1 MTTAGNT
8 RVILVCSSSFAFPVM
23 QELVFFQQLAAV
35 AVLRNRRDIMENV
48 EALLKDTGV
57 PIMELDK
64 KSFAEDL
71 SGAIKQYEVN
81 IGLVMGFGYLI
92 PAAVYDLPVKGFF
105 NIHPGPVPAYR
116 GVDPVFWQIVNRE
129 EQAGVSIHKLDDGY
143 DTGPLV
149 LTQMIKILPTD
160 SYGILNS
167 KLAALAAG
175 MVRVLLKLAA
185 YDLKIP
191 LKPQPESTVY
201 YGRQGVQEVTINW
214 QEMDADDII
223 AQINACNPW
232 NKGAVTKFNNR
243 VIRILGAEKYAYLD
257 DTAKDP
263 GSISVLEDKSIIVST
278 RNNEA
283 LKLQIVYLDEGFLD
297 ASRLLETGLSSG
309 SCFL

>member
-48 EALLKDTGV
+48 KALLKDTGV

-105 NIHPGPVPAYR
+105 NIHPGPLPAYR